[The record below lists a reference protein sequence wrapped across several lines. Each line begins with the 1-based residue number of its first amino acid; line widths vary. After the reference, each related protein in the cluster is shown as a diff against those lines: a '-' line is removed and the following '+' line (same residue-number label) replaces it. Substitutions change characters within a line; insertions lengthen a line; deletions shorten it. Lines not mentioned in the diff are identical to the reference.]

1 MFRFFL
7 YLCAVKRSLTIL
19 IILLFSAP
27 IKLQA
32 ERPVLAFGDG
42 ERLEFTVSYRAR
54 MWPNTVVGD
63 ITLSVLEQQG
73 LFTIVGRGRSRSF
86 FRWFFDVNDTYTIV
100 MDAETLR
107 PLTYSERTRQGNR
120 HFNAD
125 FKFDWDSMVVNTS
138 WRNLNRHAE
147 NSYKTMPITEDC
159 VDAVS
164 LFYRLRNTDPAT
176 LRVGVPVPLNMVLR
190 NSIRQ
195 TSYTFLG
202 REVLN
207 IPGVGRFNTFKFS
220 VMLVTSGD
228 ETFQDGSRFYI
239 WISDDLNRIP
249 LQVQSPIRVGS
260 VRIRL
265 AGHSGLKHPLTS
277 RIR

>member
-1 MFRFFL
+1 MKRYLIFF
-7 YLCAVKRSLTIL
+7 TIL
-19 IILLFSAP
+19 LLATP
-27 IKLQA
+27 VRLQTNQPP
-32 ERPVLAFGDG
+32 RVLAFGHG
-42 ERLEFTVSYRAR
+42 ERLEFNVSYRAR

-63 ITLSVLEQQG
+63 VTLSVTERDGQ
-73 LFTIVGRGRSRSF
+73 FTIVGNGRSRAF
-86 FRWFFDVNDTYTIV
+86 FRWFFDLNDTYTIV

-107 PLTYSERTRQGNR
+107 PISVAERTRQSNW
-120 HFNAD
+120 HFNSN
-125 FKFDWDSMVVNTS
+125 FLFDWENMVVNTN
-138 WRNLNRHAE
+138 WRNLNRATE
-147 NSYKTMPITEDC
+147 YTYKTMPITEDC
-159 VDAVS
+159 VDAIS

-195 TSYTFLG
+195 THYTFLG

-207 IPGVGRFNTFKFS
+207 IPGVGRFNTLRFS
-220 VMLVTSGD
+220 GMLVTSAPGESFD
-228 ETFQDGSRFYI
+228 EGAQFYI

-249 LQVQSPIRVGS
+249 LQMQSPIRVGS

-265 AGHSGLKHPLTS
+265 TGHSGLRHPLTS

>member
-1 MFRFFL
+1 
-7 YLCAVKRSLTIL
+7 VKRYLIILTIL
-19 IILLFSAP
+19 LFPAT
-27 IKLQA
+27 IKLQT

-42 ERLEFTVSYRAR
+42 ERLEFAVSYRAR

-63 ITLSVLEQQG
+63 ITLSVSERRG

-86 FRWFFDVNDTYTIV
+86 FRWFFDVNDVYTVV

-107 PLTYSERTRQGNR
+107 PLTYSERTRQGNW

-138 WRNLNRHAE
+138 WRNLNRHTE
-147 NSYKTMPITEDC
+147 NSYKTMPITENC

-207 IPGVGRFNTFKFS
+207 ISGVGRFNTLKFS

-228 ETFQDGSRFYI
+228 ETFEDGSRFYI

-265 AGHSGLKHPLTS
+265 TGHSGLKHPLTS

>member
-1 MFRFFL
+1 VKH
-7 YLCAVKRSLTIL
+7 YLITLT
-19 IILLFSAP
+19 ILLFSAP
-27 IKLQA
+27 VKSQT
-32 ERPVLAFGDG
+32 ERPTLAFGDG
-42 ERLEFTVSYRAR
+42 ERLEFAVSYRAR

-63 ITLSVLEQQG
+63 ITLSVSERQG
-73 LFTIVGRGRSRSF
+73 FFTIVGRGRSRPF

-100 MDAETLR
+100 MDAETLL
-107 PLTYSERTRQGNR
+107 PLTYSECTRQGNW

-138 WRNLNRHAE
+138 WRNLNRHTE

-159 VDAVS
+159 VDAIS

-195 TSYTFLG
+195 TNYTFLG

-207 IPGVGRFNTFKFS
+207 ISGVGRFNTLKFS

-265 AGHSGLKHPLTS
+265 TGHSGLKHPLTS

>member
-1 MFRFFL
+1 MKR
-7 YLCAVKRSLTIL
+7 YLLILTIV
-19 IILLFSAP
+19 LFAAP
-27 IKLQA
+27 AKLQT
-32 ERPVLAFGDG
+32 ERPTVMAFGHG
-42 ERLEFTVSYRAR
+42 ERLEFAVSYRAR

-63 ITLSVLEQQG
+63 ISLSVSERQG
-73 LFTIVGRGRSRSF
+73 LFTIVGNGRSRSF

-100 MDAETLR
+100 MDAQTLR
-107 PLTYSERTRQGNR
+107 PISYSERTRQNNW

-138 WRNLNRHAE
+138 WRRLHRDTA

-159 VDAVS
+159 VDAIS

-195 TSYTFLG
+195 TNYTFLG

-207 IPGVGRFNTFKFS
+207 ISGVGRFNTLKFS
-220 VMLVTSGD
+220 VMLVTSDD

-249 LQVQSPIRVGS
+249 LQIQSPIRVGS
-260 VRIRL
+260 IRIRL
-265 AGHSGLKHPLTS
+265 TGHSGLKHPLTS